1 MQYSNEQFLYMDFL
15 FEFCFIDKYVWTLAK
30 IFEMFTDKNV
40 LDKSYNCKSRPC
52 GFGQSLG
59 RPIVWSSTK
68 KNCSVSGNFF
78 GQALIFWYTKKKF
91 WYTKKKLGGPKKSET
106 DQKFPETEQIFF
118 WSTKKREK

>member
-30 IFEMFTDKNV
+30 IFEMFTDRNV

-68 KNCSVSGNFF
+68 KNCSVSGNF
-78 GQALIFWYTKKKF
+78 W
-91 WYTKKKLGGPKKSET
+91 SVS
-106 DQKFPETEQIFF
+106 DFF
-118 WSTKKREK
+118 LVRL